1 MQPRLRIGAA
11 VALVV
16 GLFAAVQIGA
26 LALVGPFEAAGFQ
39 SVENPQDPTN
49 SLLYLGIL
57 LAATALMLIAMKYGG
72 DNVIRLVLIGTS
84 GLIASYVFVVTLPPV
99 VLDGV
104 NVSPWLGAAVI
115 VVALF
120 AYPEWW
126 VIDATGVI
134 MGIGAA
140 GIFGI
145 SFGVLPAILL
155 LSALAVY
162 DAISVYGTEHM
173 LTLASGVMD
182 MKVPVLFVV
191 PTTLG
196 YSFLED
202 DAGMDATD
210 ATPGDETVDEPAAT
224 SAASAE
230 PSTND
235 TDDGDALE
243 RDALFIGLGDAVMP
257 AILTASAAF
266 FLQTSTVFG
275 IEYPALGALLGTLVG
290 LLILLRMVLKG
301 RAHAGLP
308 LLNGGAIAGYLLGAT
323 VVGVPLV
330 EALGL
335 TPYL

>member
-1 MQPRLRIGAA
+1 MQPRLRISAA
-11 VALVV
+11 IALIV
-16 GLFAAVQIGA
+16 GLFAAVQLGA

-49 SLLYLGIL
+49 SLLYLAIL
-57 LAATALMLIAMKYGG
+57 LVATALMLVAMKYGG
-72 DNVIRLVLIGTS
+72 DNVIRLVLILTS
-84 GLIASYVFVVTLPPV
+84 GLIASYVFAVTLPP
-99 VLDGV
+99 LALGGL
-104 NVSPWLGAAVI
+104 NVSPWLGATAI

-126 VIDATGVI
+126 VIDTTGVI

-155 LSALAVY
+155 LAVLAVY

-202 DAGMDATD
+202 DAGMAATGAEPPDDAADEPTAAPPADQATD
-210 ATPGDETVDEPAAT
+210 AVE
-224 SAASAE
+224 
-230 PSTND
+230 
-235 TDDGDALE
+235 TDDDGLE

-266 FLQTSTVFG
+266 FLQTPTVYG

-290 LLILLRMVLKG
+290 LLILLRMVLQG

-308 LLNGGAIAGYLLGAT
+308 LLNGGAIAGYILGAT